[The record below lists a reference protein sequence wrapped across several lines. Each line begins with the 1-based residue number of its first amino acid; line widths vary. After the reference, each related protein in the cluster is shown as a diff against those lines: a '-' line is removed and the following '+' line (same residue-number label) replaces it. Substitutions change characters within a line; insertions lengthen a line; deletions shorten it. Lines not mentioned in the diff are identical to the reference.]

1 MNIPDMIKKLEQRRK
16 QLDDEQSTWRPW
28 WKECSDYILP
38 DHGRYLSGDENPDND
53 GKKRHQYILDSTATD
68 AMDILASGMQS
79 GLTSPVRPW
88 FRLVTPDPEML
99 DFMPVKE
106 WLFQV
111 EKLMRFVFARSNVYQ
126 GLHQTY
132 MELGCFCTGAM
143 AVLEDYDKVIRTR
156 AYTVGEYLL
165 GTDDRG
171 VVDTIYRKFEM
182 TARNMVQMF
191 SEKNV
196 SDPVKNAYKNGNEEQ
211 PFWVI
216 HAIEPND
223 SRIVG
228 VGGNRN
234 MAFRSIYYEHKGPT
248 DKVLRMSGFESFP
261 VMAPRWNVVGRNV
274 YGTGPGRKILGDV
287 KMLQKMQEK
296 SLIALD
302 KSVEPPVVAPAG
314 LERKPINTFPGGI
327 TYSNEMDPKG
337 GLRPLYEVR
346 PDIQA
351 NEIKIER
358 VQMAIRRGLYNDLF
372 LMLQQQDTLRK
383 QMTATEVAER
393 HEEKLLMLGPV
404 LERLHGELLDPLIDR
419 TFEIM
424 ARNGLIPPAPPEI
437 QGMDLRVEYISL
449 LAQAQKMVALSGLDQ
464 LAMAV
469 ANLAPVKPEI
479 LDHFDEREWL
489 EEYADG
495 LGTPPKILR
504 DKGEVEVMQAQRAKQ
519 MAAAQGMEQLNQA
532 SQAARNLGGSQMGQ
546 SNALEALLGGVTQ

>member
-1 MNIPDMIKKLEQRRK
+1 MDIPTLIKKLEQRRR
-16 QLDDEQSTWRPW
+16 QLYDEQSTWRAW
-28 WKECSDYILP
+28 WSDVSDYILP
-38 DHGRYLSGDENPDND
+38 DHGRYLAGDENKDND
-53 GKKRHQYILDSTATD
+53 GAKRHQKILDSTATD
-68 AMDILASGMQS
+68 ALDILASGMQS
-79 GLTSPVRPW
+79 GLTSPARPW

-99 DFMPVKE
+99 DYLPVRE

-111 EKLMRFVFARSNVYQ
+111 EKLMRYVFARSNAYQ

-132 MELGCFCTGAM
+132 MELGGFCTGAM
-143 AVLEDYDKVIRTR
+143 AVLEDPDKVIRCQS
-156 AYTVGEYLL
+156 YTAGEYLL
-165 GTDDRG
+165 GADHRG
-171 VVDTIYRKFEM
+171 VVDTMYRKFER
-182 TARNMVQMF
+182 TAMNLVTMF
-191 SEKNV
+191 GEKNV
-196 SDPVKNAYKNGNEEQ
+196 SESALQAFKNGNEEQ

-228 VGGNRN
+228 VGGNKN
-234 MAFRSIYYEHKGPT
+234 MAFRSVYYEAKGPT
-248 DKVLRMSGFESFP
+248 DKVLSVSGFESFP
-261 VMAPRWNVVGRNV
+261 IMAPRWGVVGRNI

-296 SLIALD
+296 SLVAID
-302 KSVEPPVVAPAG
+302 KSIEPPLVVPAG
-314 LERKPINTFPGGI
+314 MERKPINTFPGGI

-346 PDIQA
+346 PDIQS
-351 NEIKIER
+351 NEMKIER

-424 ARNGLIPPAPPEI
+424 NRVGMIPPAPPEI
-437 QGMDLRVEYISL
+437 QDTELRVEYISL
-449 LAQAQKMVALSGLDQ
+449 LAQAQKMVSLSGLDQ

-469 ANLAPVKPEI
+469 SSLAPVKPEI

-504 DKGEVEVMQAQRAKQ
+504 DKGEAQLIQKQRAQQAQQ
-519 MAAAQGMEQLNQA
+519 AQGMEQMNAA
-532 SQAARNLGGSQMGQ
+532 SQAAKNLGSTPMGE
-546 SNALEALLGGVTQ
+546 SDALSALMGGMK

>member
-1 MNIPDMIKKLEQRRK
+1 MNIPDMIKKLEGRRK

-53 GKKRHQYILDSTATD
+53 GKKRHQYIIDSTATD

-79 GLTSPVRPW
+79 GLTSPARPW
-88 FRLVTPDPEML
+88 FRLVTPDPDML

-111 EKLMRFVFARSNVYQ
+111 EKLMRFVFSRSNVYQ

-156 AYTVGEYLL
+156 SYTCGEYLL
-165 GTDDRG
+165 GADDRG
-171 VVDTIYRKFEM
+171 VIDTMYRKFEI
-182 TARNMVQMF
+182 TAINLIRMF
-191 SEKNV
+191 GEENV
-196 SDPVKNAYKNGNEEQ
+196 SDPVREAYKNGNEEQ
-211 PFWVI
+211 PFMVV
-216 HAIEPND
+216 HVIEPND
-223 SRIVG
+223 DRIVG

-234 MAFRSIYYEHKGPT
+234 MEFRSVYYELKGQR
-248 DKVLRMSGFESFP
+248 DRILRVSGFESFP
-261 VMAPRWNVVGRNV
+261 IMAPRWGVVGRNV
-274 YGTGPGRKILGDV
+274 YGTGPGRKILSDV

-296 SLIALD
+296 SLVALD
-302 KSVEPPVVAPAG
+302 KSIEPPLVAPAG

-327 TYSNEMDPKG
+327 TYSNDMDPKS

-346 PDIQA
+346 PDIQS
-351 NEIKIER
+351 NEYKIER
-358 VQMAIRRGLYNDLF
+358 VQSAIRRGLYNDLF

-424 ARNGLIPPAPPEI
+424 MRNGMIPPAPPEI

-464 LAMAV
+464 LAVAV
-469 ANLAPVKPEI
+469 ANIASFKPEV
-479 LDHFDEREWL
+479 LDSFDEREWI
-489 EEYADG
+489 EEYSDG

-504 DKGEVEVMQAQRAKQ
+504 DKKVVAAAQAERAKQ
-519 MAAAQGMEQLNQA
+519 AASEKQMEQMAQG
-532 SQAARNLGGSQMGQ
+532 SQALKNIGSTQMGQ
-546 SNALEALLGGVTQ
+546 SSALDALMGGVTQ

>member
-1 MNIPDMIKKLEQRRK
+1 MDIPTLIKKLEQRRK
-16 QLDDEQSTWRPW
+16 QLYDEQSTWRTW
-28 WKECSDYILP
+28 WSEVSDYILP
-38 DHGRYLSGDENPDND
+38 DHGRYLDGDENKDND
-53 GKKRHQYILDSTATD
+53 GEKRHQKIIDSTATD

-79 GLTSPVRPW
+79 GLTSPARPW
-88 FRLVTPDPEML
+88 FRLVTPDPALL
-99 DFMPVKE
+99 DYLPVKE

-126 GLHQTY
+126 SLHQTY

-143 AVLEDYDKVIRTR
+143 AVLEDYDKVIRCR
-156 AYTVGEYLL
+156 AYTAGEYLL
-165 GTDDRG
+165 GCDHRG
-171 VVDTIYRKFEM
+171 VVDTIYRKFEL
-182 TARNMVQMF
+182 TAMNIVTMF
-191 SEKNV
+191 GEENC
-196 SDPVKNAYKNGNEEQ
+196 SDSVKQAFKNGNEEQ
-211 PFWVI
+211 PFFVI
-216 HAIEPND
+216 HVIEPND

-234 MAFRSIYYEHKGPT
+234 MAYRSVYYEAKGQT

-302 KSVEPPVVAPAG
+302 KAIEPPVVAPAG
-314 LERKPINTFPGGI
+314 MERKPINTFPGGV

-351 NEIKIER
+351 NEFKIER
-358 VQMAIRRGLYNDLF
+358 VQTAIRRGLYNDLF

-424 ARNGLIPPAPPEI
+424 NRVGLIPPAPPEI
-437 QGMDLRVEYISL
+437 QGTDLRVEYISL

-495 LGTPPKILR
+495 LGTPPKILK
-504 DKGEVEVMQAQRAKQ
+504 DKAVAGQIQRQRAQQ
-519 MAAAQGMEQLNQA
+519 MQAAQGMEQMNQA
-532 SQAARNLGGSQMGQ
+532 SQAAKNLGSTPMGE
-546 SNALEALLGGVTQ
+546 SDALTALLGGPAQ

>member
-16 QLDDEQSTWRPW
+16 QLYDEQSTWRSW
-28 WKECSDYILP
+28 WSEVSDYILP
-38 DHGRYLSGDENPDND
+38 DHGRYLDGDENKDND
-53 GKKRHQYILDSTATD
+53 GEKRHQKIIDSTATD

-79 GLTSPVRPW
+79 GLTSPARPW
-88 FRLVTPDPEML
+88 FRLVTPDPALL
-99 DFMPVKE
+99 DYLPVKE

-111 EKLMRFVFARSNVYQ
+111 EKLMRYVFARSNVYMS
-126 GLHQTY
+126 LHQTY

-143 AVLEDYDKVIRTR
+143 AVLEDPDKVIRCR
-156 AYTVGEYLL
+156 AYTAGEYLL
-165 GTDDRG
+165 GCDHRG

-182 TARNMVQMF
+182 TAMNIVTMF
-191 SEKNV
+191 GEENC
-196 SDPVKNAYKNGNEEQ
+196 SDSVKQAYKNGNEEQ
-211 PFWVI
+211 PFFVN
-216 HAIEPND
+216 HVIEPND

-228 VGGNRN
+228 IGGNRN
-234 MAFRSIYYEHKGPT
+234 MDYRSVYYEAKGPT
-248 DKVLRMSGFESFP
+248 DKVLRVSGFESFP

-302 KSVEPPVVAPAG
+302 KAIEPPVVAPAG
-314 LERKPINTFPGGI
+314 MERKPINTFPGGV

-351 NEIKIER
+351 NEFKIER
-358 VQMAIRRGLYNDLF
+358 VQTAIRRGLYNDLF

-424 ARNGLIPPAPPEI
+424 TRVGIIPPAPPEI
-437 QGMDLRVEYISL
+437 QGTDLRVEYISL
-449 LAQAQKMVALSGLDQ
+449 LAQAQKMVSLSGLDQ

-469 ANLAPVKPEI
+469 ANIAPVKPEI

-495 LGTPPKILR
+495 LGTPPKILK
-504 DKGEVEVMQAQRAKQ
+504 DKAVAEQIQQQRAKQ
-519 MAAAQGMEQLNQA
+519 MQMAQGVEQMNQA
-532 SQAARNLGGSQMGQ
+532 SQAAKNLGSTPMGE
-546 SNALEALLGGVTQ
+546 SDALSALIGGTPA

>member
-1 MNIPDMIKKLEQRRK
+1 MDIPTLIKKLEQRRK
-16 QLDDEQSTWRPW
+16 QLYDEQSTWRSW
-28 WKECSDYILP
+28 WSEVSDYILP
-38 DHGRYLSGDENPDND
+38 DHGRYLDGDENKDND
-53 GKKRHQYILDSTATD
+53 GDKRHQKIIDSTATD

-79 GLTSPVRPW
+79 GLTSPARPW
-88 FRLVTPDPEML
+88 FRLVTPDPALL
-99 DFMPVKE
+99 DYLPVKE

-111 EKLMRFVFARSNVYQ
+111 EKLMRYVFARSNVYMS
-126 GLHQTY
+126 LHQTY

-143 AVLEDYDKVIRTR
+143 AVLEDQDKVIRCR
-156 AYTVGEYLL
+156 AYTAGEYLL
-165 GTDDRG
+165 GCDHRG

-182 TARNMVQMF
+182 TAMNLVTMF
-191 SEKNV
+191 GEENC
-196 SDPVKNAYKNGNEEQ
+196 SDAVKQAYKNGNEEQ
-211 PFWVI
+211 PFFVI
-216 HAIEPND
+216 HVIEPND
-223 SRIVG
+223 SRIIG
-228 VGGNRN
+228 IGGNRN
-234 MAFRSIYYEHKGPT
+234 MDYRSVYYEAKGQT

-302 KSVEPPVVAPAG
+302 KAIEPPVVAPAG
-314 LERKPINTFPGGI
+314 MERKPINTFPGGV

-351 NEIKIER
+351 NEFKIDR
-358 VQMAIRRGLYNDLF
+358 VQTAIRRGLYNDLF

-424 ARNGLIPPAPPEI
+424 TRVGIIPPAPPEI

-495 LGTPPKILR
+495 LGTPPKILK
-504 DKGEVEVMQAQRAKQ
+504 DKAVAEQIQRQRAQQMQ
-519 MAAAQGMEQLNQA
+519 MAQGVEQMNQA
-532 SQAARNLGGSQMGQ
+532 SQAAKNLGSTPMGE
-546 SNALEALLGGVTQ
+546 SDALTALIGGTPA